1 MRERERERARARARA
16 RERETETLNPE
27 AGTLVD
33 GEWEDAI
40 FADEC
45 MWYARPQRERESS
58 LLTTYWSESTLSL

>member
-1 MRERERERARARARA
+1 MCVCERERERERVK
-16 RERETETLNPE
+16 ERETETLNPE

-45 MWYARPQRERESS
+45 MWYARPHNYPS
-58 LLTTYWSESTLSL
+58 LAP